1 VKQTSAAKASRVVH
15 LDSRRAQVASVKNE
29 KSRQNRFQTSIFAT
43 KRAVARSLTPKNA
56 TSPWISEVE
65 ASSGR

>member
-1 VKQTSAAKASRVVH
+1 VH